1 MPPIGIIS
9 RLRHFNLYHFALYVI
24 LTGLLHI
31 VWYIYLEQSCK
42 NGLLVSKET
51 VTVVLRWWESETKI
65 NWVLSHEL
73 IKVE

>member
-1 MPPIGIIS
+1 VPPIGIIS

-31 VWYIYLEQSCK
+31 VWYIYLEPSCK

-51 VTVVLRWWESETKI
+51 VVLRRWESETKI
-65 NWVLSHEL
+65 NWVLSNEL

>member
-31 VWYIYLEQSCK
+31 VWYIYLEPSCK

-51 VTVVLRWWESETKI
+51 VVLRRWESETKI
-65 NWVLSHEL
+65 NWVLSNEL